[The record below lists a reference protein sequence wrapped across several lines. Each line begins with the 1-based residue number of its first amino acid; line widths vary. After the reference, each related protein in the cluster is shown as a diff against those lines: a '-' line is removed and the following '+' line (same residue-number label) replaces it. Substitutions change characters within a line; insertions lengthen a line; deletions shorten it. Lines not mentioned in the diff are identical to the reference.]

1 MDCPSGKERFY
12 QIVWKTKYISA
23 YLADSVAKSLKEQ
36 LGKDIKI
43 EPSPEFKKRLYE
55 ATEKDIVQ
63 AGLAYT
69 MYMTATVKTDSTTYK
84 YLFTFYILILWC
96 LLGINKNY

>member
-1 MDCPSGKERFY
+1 MS
-12 QIVWKTKYISA
+12 
-23 YLADSVAKSLKEQ
+23 KSLKEQ

-69 MYMTATVKTDSTTYK
+69 MYMTAGVR
-84 YLFTFYILILWC
+84 
-96 LLGINKNY
+96 INSYQIYADY